1 MVQTHGRCV
10 GVSHGWTLAAWDD
23 LCHAKRGRWTTA
35 GAASGVDMIDLA
47 TLMSG
52 LTADGEG
59 HAITVT
65 EDWLQGRTI
74 YGGLGAAIC
83 VESALRLWPLRSAQ
97 FAFIGPATGQL
108 TVRPTIL
115 RRGKSTT
122 FVAADLMGEGGLA
135 TRAMLCFGAAR
146 ASVVSH
152 TDVAMPQVARWDACP
167 RFFPENPPIAFAR
180 HFDSGRAGPG
190 QLVQGGGDP
199 TLLVWLRH
207 RGEAPASITSLVALA
222 DALPPAAM
230 VKFSKPAPIS
240 TMTWDIDFL
249 TERLDSTDGWW
260 LVRSQAEHVA
270 DGYSGQAITLWNA
283 AGEPVA
289 VSRQNIAI
297 FI

>member
-1 MVQTHGRCV
+1 
-10 GVSHGWTLAAWDD
+10 
-23 LCHAKRGRWTTA
+23 
-35 GAASGVDMIDLA
+35 MIDLA
-47 TLMSG
+47 TLLSG
-52 LTADGEG
+52 LTAEGDG

-83 VESALRLWPLRSAQ
+83 VESTLRLWPDLPPLRSAQ
-97 FAFIGPATGQL
+97 FAFIGPATGRL

-122 FVAADLMGEGGLA
+122 FVAADLVGESGLA
-135 TRAMLCFGAAR
+135 TRALLCFGAAR
-146 ASVVSH
+146 ASVLSYAQ
-152 TDVAMPQVARWDACP
+152 VAMPDVARWDACP

-190 QLVQGGGDP
+190 ELVQGGDDP

-230 VKFSKPAPIS
+230 VMFRNHAPIS
-240 TMTWDIDFL
+240 TMTWDIDIL
-249 TERLDSTDGWW
+249 TERLDTTDGWW

-289 VSRQNIAI
+289 VSRQNIAV